1 MRELTVAEI
10 SSVAGGIVVP
20 NVNQRLNPDYSGF
33 SGGGGSITCDD
44 LIFGAGMAAGFA
56 GTFGGIGRVFS
67 GGFTMAA
74 AGLAYF
80 CDTRA
85 GS

>member
-20 NVNQRLNPDYSGF
+20 NVDQRLNPDYSG
-33 SGGGGSITCDD
+33 SGGGSTLTCDD
-44 LIFGAGMAAGFA
+44 LIFGAGMLAGFA
-56 GTFGGIGRVFS
+56 GTFGGGVGRVFS
-67 GGFTMAA
+67 GGFTMAGA
-74 AGLAYF
+74 ALMYY
-80 CDTRA
+80 CDARV